1 MKQLIFSFMTLLS
14 TKKKYD
20 PLIDC
25 QSLNISFKKST
36 FLGNLHKWMYAPR
49 GCAILHV
56 KRNHHDWVK
65 PLVTSFGYNTSF
77 QDGFGYKGTRDDSP
91 YYTVPEAIK
100 FYNAI
105 EGYVSHVILKI
116 YIANSTFLSSGLR
129 YKRGNQNP

>member
-1 MKQLIFSFMTLLS
+1 MNQLIFSFMTLLS
-14 TKKKYD
+14 TKKNTTLW
-20 PLIDC
+20 LIANR
-25 QSLNISFKKST
+25 STFLLKKST

-65 PLVTSFGYNTSF
+65 SLVTSFGYNTSF

-91 YYTVPEAIK
+91 YCTVPEAIK

-105 EGYVSHVILKI
+105 GGYVSQVILKI
-116 YIANSTFLSSGLR
+116 YKANSTFLSSGLR